1 MVGKPSSNV
10 FRILFV
16 AIAVLPTLSCDSL
29 GGFLTLLG
37 RNVTVIIENDTS
49 YTAEPEIWTSDS
61 RNLIEDIFSESDQIT
76 DFGDDGEVR
85 PRSTATIYLTCD
97 DDLELV
103 AFRGVV
109 FRESGLRIGS
119 IDTETRLRR
128 DNDFDCG
135 DTIRIRLSG
144 TLFDFDV
151 DIDVEQAPRN
161 DDDDDSRDG
170 RNDDEDD
177 DDLADALDDLFGR

>member
-1 MVGKPSSNV
+1 MVGKPSSNAL
-10 FRILFV
+10 RILFV
-16 AIAVLPTLSCDSL
+16 ALVVLPTLSCDSL

-49 YTAEPEIWTSDS
+49 YTAEPELWTSDS

-85 PRSTATIYLTCD
+85 PRSTATIHLTCD
-97 DDLELV
+97 SDLELI

-128 DNDFDCG
+128 DTDFDCG
-135 DTIRIRLSG
+135 DTIHIRFSG

-151 DIDVEQAPRN
+151 DIDVDQAPGN

-170 RNDDEDD
+170 RDDD
-177 DDLADALDDLFGR
+177 DDLADALDDLFGH